1 MRDAYHRRRDAAL
14 AVLDGTPLRAFTPQG
29 AFYLWVDVRS
39 TGLPSRDLAFS
50 LLEEHGVAV
59 APGSAFGERGQGFV
73 RVSLASSD
81 EALTAGLGRLLDF
94 AASLPGPS

>member
-1 MRDAYHRRRDAAL
+1 
-14 AVLDGTPLRAFTPQG
+14 
-29 AFYLWVDVRS
+29 
-39 TGLPSRDLAFS
+39 LAFR

-81 EALTAGLGRLLDF
+81 EALTVGLGRLLDF